1 MLTVH
6 CENDELLQ
14 AGLRRMQDAGR
25 TDPLAHAESRPG
37 YVEVEAVLKTLY
49 LARIAGARI
58 HIAHVSEPE
67 SAGAIAAARRSG
79 QRASGETCPQYL
91 LMDEED
97 LIRLGPYARCAPAI
111 RSRATVEALW
121 PWLLDETLSFVCSDH
136 SPYTIEEKERGRTNI
151 FEAPLGLNI
160 IQVMFPA
167 LLSEAVY
174 HRGMSLDLF
183 ARVTATN
190 PARLFG
196 LYPAKGTI
204 RVGSDADFALY
215 DLDTTWT
222 VDVRDLLSLHQWT
235 PLEGAQIRGRVMW
248 TILRGIPLYGE
259 GRILAEPG
267 TGEFVAL
274 TKHAPIGTAR
284 G

>member
-1 MLTVH
+1 
-6 CENDELLQ
+6 ELLQ
-14 AGLRRMQDAGR
+14 AGLRRMRDAGR

-49 LARIAGARI
+49 LARIAGARV

-79 QRASGETCPQYL
+79 QQASGETCPQYL

-97 LIRLGPYARCAPAI
+97 LVRLGPYARCAPAI

-160 IQVMFPA
+160 I
-167 LLSEAVY
+167 
-174 HRGMSLDLF
+174 
-183 ARVTATN
+183 
-190 PARLFG
+190 
-196 LYPAKGTI
+196 
-204 RVGSDADFALY
+204 
-215 DLDTTWT
+215 
-222 VDVRDLLSLHQWT
+222 
-235 PLEGAQIRGRVMW
+235 
-248 TILRGIPLYGE
+248 
-259 GRILAEPG
+259 
-267 TGEFVAL
+267 
-274 TKHAPIGTAR
+274 
-284 G
+284 